1 MPPETSMSCEK
12 GILLVV
18 DDVGIRVY
26 LVDNCEWSWVSGRS
40 FIIICS
46 VPVSKSLVEHKKK
59 QKKKIPGSVSSPV
72 VVAFHLVAPFL
83 VRLWWLFMVVV
94 CRIVALAVAV
104 ICRGGDN

>member
-1 MPPETSMSCEK
+1 MLCEK

-18 DDVGIRVY
+18 DDVGIHVY
-26 LVDNCEWSWVSGRS
+26 LVDTCEWSWVSGRS

-59 QKKKIPGSVSSPV
+59 IPGSVSSPV

-83 VRLWWLFMVVV
+83 IRLWWLFMVVV

-104 ICRGGDN
+104 ICCGGDD